1 MGLCVVGQV
10 RLLLCRDP
18 KLLPWLGL
26 ELTEARELH
35 KGGGQRGAGAFC
47 AAADAQGVIL

>member
-26 ELTEARELH
+26 ELTEAREE
-35 KGGGQRGAGAFC
+35 GSEGQVLSVQQQMLR
-47 AAADAQGVIL
+47 V